1 MMRDMGVENKFPDVI
16 LLNPERLYRQ
26 HDLSKVLYRI
36 RDFVTVFDEDKL
48 NILFNV
54 LYGRLGLPVLETQL
68 YRGDEFLGSNIY
80 SISTGQLTDDMYVEL
95 VEQPIDTYPKD
106 IEAIKRLVRENY
118 VTHVLF
124 GNKSAVNKGL
134 GYNFYYD
141 GMIKFYSNYWKF
153 LDLKSAKD
161 FIEAGSVLH
170 DIDLKQIHQDKRWLG
185 ELTEEEIQHQV
196 DRLIRQK
203 SIIENTLRE
212 MGQRLQISL
221 PLQHRLL
228 SVISNRFDRLAT
240 LNGYPVQRFALRDK
254 AAVVNETAAGVMH
267 LERDERGELSVLLIQ
282 QKEYGW
288 CDNFF
293 GPSEEGDGTL
303 LRTAQRVVEEE
314 SDGVL
319 NYSDEVLALAS
330 FHDLITGNRRHLYRL
345 YFIEAVRPIEMDL
358 LNDINQSNHH
368 RVLLKDLITAV
379 QMSEPV
385 IHMGVETVEVV
396 DVDGVR
402 VVIFPIL
409 YRMLQQSQVRSLLQ
423 QYSSGKQ
430 PKQYTQGLIDQ
441 PDASPNDIYQP
452 INVNELMKQA
462 VISAS
467 ISQAHVTENSRLQ
480 LNSVFEAA
488 NNETE
493 INEFAET
500 PLTMCNTIWSV
511 VEAMIELPRAKRL
524 KFAQFNEALIKDGYD
539 LSNVLA
545 VIPMDER
552 LRFANQQRSKILRG
566 GQMKSVLK
574 RLSNRRRMDFIR
586 DQEGMKYNELE
597 IHAIF
602 ELLPINRRSE
612 FLKSQQVKN
621 PGESLC
627 ITMGLLPVNAR
638 FEYLVDSLNKRSI
651 DLNLINRNVRR
662 SLPADKR
669 MAFTIAYFSK
679 IDVIEELRLV
689 LSGLK
694 SYVRS
699 WVAKMYHEWFQTLND
714 VFEVASC
721 LPPNDANEFILMFGD
736 LRDDI
741 DEVKAL
747 LDVLSVEHRKKF
759 ALMHHSVIK
768 QYIDL
773 VTIVKYLHESDRL
786 DLILCHQDK
795 IKDCL
800 RLVKLSHH
808 LSISDGAKLFAAQQ
822 DKFRK
827 FEDFVTCLSV
837 MERLIE
843 YDRCK
848 LMSFVITYQHT
859 IQTGKELELVLR
871 MLPKN
876 ERLSFA
882 VANQHKIQ
890 DDDSLSAVLKVLP
903 ESVKA
908 KFETDCRNSI
918 LARAA
923 LIKQVNAQ
931 LKFGV
936 FGWYTKAQPK
946 IEASQNLSVS
956 EDDFCWPVGMIARS

>member
-1 MMRDMGVENKFPDVI
+1 MRDMGVQNKFPNVI
-16 LLNPERLYRQ
+16 LFNPERLYRQ

-36 RDFVTVFDEDKL
+36 RDFFSVFDEDKL

-68 YRGDEFLGSNIY
+68 YRLDETRGLNIY
-80 SISTGQLTDDMYVEL
+80 SKITGQLTDDICVEL

-106 IEAIKRLVRENY
+106 IEAVKRLVRENY

-124 GNKSAVNKGL
+124 GTQSAVNKGL
-134 GYNFYYD
+134 GYNYYYD
-141 GMIKFYSNYWKF
+141 GMIKFYRDYWEF
-153 LDLKSAKD
+153 LDLTSAKD
-161 FIEAGSVLH
+161 FIEADNVLH
-170 DIDLKQIHQDKRWLG
+170 DIDLKQTHQDKQWLG

-212 MGQRLQISL
+212 VGQRLQISL

-240 LNGYPVQRFALRDK
+240 LNGYPVQLFALRDK

-385 IHMGVETVEVV
+385 IHMGIETVEVV

-452 INVNELMKQA
+452 ITVNEPMKQA

-480 LNSVFEAA
+480 LNS
-488 NNETE
+488 
-493 INEFAET
+493 
-500 PLTMCNTIWSV
+500 
-511 VEAMIELPRAKRL
+511 
-524 KFAQFNEALIKDGYD
+524 
-539 LSNVLA
+539 
-545 VIPMDER
+545 
-552 LRFANQQRSKILRG
+552 
-566 GQMKSVLK
+566 
-574 RLSNRRRMDFIR
+574 
-586 DQEGMKYNELE
+586 
-597 IHAIF
+597 
-602 ELLPINRRSE
+602 E
-612 FLKSQQVKN
+612 FLKSQQVEN

-638 FEYLVDSLNKRSI
+638 FEYLVDALDKGSI
-651 DLNLINRNVRR
+651 DLNLINRNVIR

-669 MAFTIAYFSK
+669 MAFTIAYASK
-679 IDVIEELRLV
+679 IDVIEELQLFLPR
-689 LSGLK
+689 LK

-714 VFEVASC
+714 VFDVAFC

-736 LRDDI
+736 LRGDI
-741 DEVKAL
+741 DVVKAL
-747 LDVLSVEHRKKF
+747 LYVLSVEHRKKF
-759 ALMHHSVIK
+759 ALMHQSVIK
-768 QYIDL
+768 KFIDL

-827 FEDFVTCLSV
+827 FEDFVTCLSL
-837 MERLIE
+837 MGRLIK

-848 LMSFVITYQHT
+848 LMRFVITYQNT
-859 IQTGKELELVLR
+859 IQTGKELELVLQL
-871 MLPKN
+871 LPEN